1 MQSSSLAKK
10 FSLATQINNRTY
22 NNLSMREMEAK
33 NERGSQEDFTYVTFQ
48 IEKHAAILF
57 FFFFIRSFGPMGRG
71 KGRFEKHALFVA
83 QDE

>member
-10 FSLATQINNRTY
+10 CSLATQINNRTY
-22 NNLSMREMEAK
+22 NNLSMRELEAK

-57 FFFFIRSFGPMGRG
+57 FLFYKKFWSHGKREGEIRETCSICSTR
-71 KGRFEKHALFVA
+71 
-83 QDE
+83 

>member
-48 IEKHAAILF
+48 IEKDAAILF
-57 FFFFIRSFGPMGRG
+57 FCFIRSFGPMGRG